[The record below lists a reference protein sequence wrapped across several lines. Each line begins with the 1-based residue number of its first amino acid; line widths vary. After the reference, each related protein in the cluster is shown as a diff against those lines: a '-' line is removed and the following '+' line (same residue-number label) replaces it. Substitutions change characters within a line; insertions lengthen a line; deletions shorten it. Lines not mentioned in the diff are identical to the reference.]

1 LKVHPTDPLDLKVFL
16 DHKESWVLELRVLQV
31 QRVHREF
38 KDYRV
43 HRMDLLDLKVYEDC
57 KVS

>member
-1 LKVHPTDPLDLKVFL
+1 MDPLDLKVFL

-43 HRMDLLDLKVYEDC
+43 HRMDLPDLKVFEDS
-57 KVS
+57 KVFRL